1 MASLLNLKEYLVYSK
16 KIFFLNFIIFFSISA
31 AIIGNF
37 ALNLVILT
45 SLIPFFFLL
54 LKKEFSIAI
63 NKTYIFYFIIFKLF
77 FLFNILFSYNSLL
90 SFNSYL
96 GIIKNILFVLVFYKV
111 FEHNK
116 KNEFFFFYSLIIL
129 IFFFIF
135 DVLVQF
141 FYIYDLFGY
150 PLQDSHGI
158 RLSGPFGK
166 EFVAGS
172 FLSKILFLV
181 ITFIHS
187 RKKNNWIFKYFIIF
201 LSNATVLLSG
211 ERSAFLITAISS
223 IIFIFFDNRIQI
235 KIKILLFFFYL
246 IIIFSTIFLNYSIY
260 GQHKD
265 KLLFNKYSFLFGYE
279 FQVISE
285 KKNNNSLLIKRENYS
300 LAQNFLDTRHGSHFL
315 TGIEIFLDN
324 KIFGAGLKTFRI
336 ICSNSKY
343 ENINSLSAKDRCN
356 THPHNIYI
364 EFISELGIFGFTIIF
379 LLLFYIFIQLLK
391 KKDTPMLAYF
401 FILFFPFQTSG
412 SFFSSFNGFFYYI
425 FFAYF
430 IYREKFY
437 KIKKFR

>member
-1 MASLLNLKEYLVYSK
+1 MVSLSNIKEYLVYSK
-16 KIFFLNFIIFFSISA
+16 KIFFLNFIIFLSIAA

-45 SLIPFFFLL
+45 SLIFFIFLL
-54 LKKEFSIAI
+54 IKKVFSIAI
-63 NKTYIFYFIIFKLF
+63 NKTYIFYFFIFKLF

-116 KNEFFFFYSLIIL
+116 KNEPFFFNSLILL

-135 DVLVQF
+135 DVLIQF
-141 FYIYDLFGY
+141 FFTYDLFGY

-181 ITFIHS
+181 VTYIHA
-187 RKKNNWIFKYFIIF
+187 RKNNNWIFKYCIIF
-201 LSNATVLLSG
+201 LSNATILLSG

-235 KIKILLFFFYL
+235 KRKILVIFFYL
-246 IIIFSTIFLNYSIY
+246 IIILSTIFLNYSIY
-260 GQHKD
+260 SQQKD
-265 KLLFNKYSFLFGYE
+265 KLLLNKYSFLFGYE

-285 KKNNNSLLIKRENYS
+285 KKNNNSLFIKRENYN
-300 LAQNFLDTRHGSHFL
+300 LAQNFLDTRHGAHFL

-324 KIFGAGLKTFRI
+324 KILGAGLKSFRN
-336 ICSNSKY
+336 ICTISKY

-364 EFISELGIFGFTIIF
+364 EFISDLGILGFAII
-379 LLLFYIFIQLLK
+379 LLLLSYIFIQLLK

-401 FILFFPFQTSG
+401 FILFFPFQTTG

-430 IYREKFY
+430 IYREKFC
-437 KIKKFR
+437 KIEKF

>member
-1 MASLLNLKEYLVYSK
+1 MVSFLNIKEYLVYSK
-16 KIFFLNFIIFFSISA
+16 KIFFLNFIIFLSIPA

-37 ALNLVILT
+37 ALNLIILT
-45 SLIPFFFLL
+45 SLIFFAFLL
-54 LKKEFSIAI
+54 MKKEFSIEI
-63 NKTYIFYFIIFKLF
+63 KKTYIFYFIIFKLF
-77 FLFNILFSYNSLL
+77 FLLNILFSYNSLL

-96 GIIKNILFVLVFYKV
+96 GIIKNIFFVLVFYKV

-116 KNEFFFFYSLIIL
+116 KNELFFFYSLIIL

-135 DVLVQF
+135 DVLIQF
-141 FYIYDLFGY
+141 FFIYDLFGY

-158 RLSGPFGK
+158 RLSGPFGT

-181 ITFIHS
+181 VTYIHA
-187 RKKNNWIFKYFIIF
+187 RKNNNWIFKYFIIF
-201 LSNATVLLSG
+201 LSNATILLSG

-223 IIFIFFDNRIQI
+223 FFFIFFDNRIQI
-235 KIKILLFFFYL
+235 KRKILFFCIYL
-246 IIIFSTIFLNYSIY
+246 IIVFSTFFLNYNIY
-260 GQHKD
+260 SQDKD
-265 KLLFNKYSFLFGYE
+265 KLLLNKYSFLFGYE

-285 KKNNNSLLIKRENYS
+285 KKNNNNLSIKRENYS
-300 LAQNFLDTRHGSHFL
+300 LVKNFLDTRHGAHFL

-324 KIFGAGLKTFRI
+324 KIFGAGLKSFRN

-343 ENINSLSAKDRCN
+343 ESINSLSAKDRCN

-364 EFISELGIFGFTIIF
+364 EFISDLGIFGFVII
-379 LLLFYIFIQLLK
+379 LLLLSYIFIQLLK
-391 KKDTPMLAYF
+391 KKDIPMLAYF
-401 FILFFPFQTSG
+401 FILFFPFQTTG

-430 IYREKFY
+430 IYREKFC
-437 KIKKFR
+437 KTEKF

>member
-1 MASLLNLKEYLVYSK
+1 MVTFLNIKEYLSYSK
-16 KIFFLNFIIFFSISA
+16 KIFFLNFIIFLSIAA

-45 SLIPFFFLL
+45 SLIFFVVLL
-54 LKKEFSIAI
+54 IKKEFIITI
-63 NKTYIFYFIIFKLF
+63 NKTYIVYFIIFKLF

-96 GIIKNILFVLVFYKV
+96 GIIKNVLFVLVIYKV

-116 KNEFFFFYSLIIL
+116 KNESFFFFSLIIL

-135 DVLVQF
+135 DTLVQF
-141 FYIYDLFGY
+141 FFTYDLFGY

-158 RLSGPFGK
+158 RLSGPFGE

-181 ITFIHS
+181 ITYIHAG
-187 RKKNNWIFKYFIIF
+187 KKNNWVFKYFIIL
-201 LSNATVLLSG
+201 LSNATIFLSG

-223 IIFIFFDNRIQI
+223 LFFIFFDNRTQI
-235 KIKILLFFFYL
+235 KRKFLVFFFYL
-246 IIIFSTIFLNYSIY
+246 IIIFSTLFLNYKIY
-260 GQHKD
+260 GESED
-265 KLLFNKYSFLFGYE
+265 KLLFTKYSFLFGYE

-285 KKNNNSLLIKRENYS
+285 KKNNSNLLIKRENYS
-300 LAQNFLDTRHGSHFL
+300 LVQNFLDTRHGAHFL

-324 KIFGAGLKTFRI
+324 KIFGAGLKSFRN

-343 ENINSLSAKDRCN
+343 DGINSLSAKERCN

-364 EFISELGIFGFTIIF
+364 EFISELGIIGFAIILI
-379 LLLFYIFIQLLK
+379 LLLYIFIHILK
-391 KKDTPMLAYF
+391 KKDTPMIAYF
-401 FILFFPFQTSG
+401 FILFFPFQTTG

-430 IYREKFY
+430 IYRQKFCA
-437 KIKKFR
+437 IKKF